1 MSIEI
6 LKIDGRKV
14 CPYYAPFLLLTV
26 GYVLFQ
32 KTPLSSGDWR
42 VNLIACLQGSVIA
55 WRLFSDSGGVGAFI
69 FSRPL
74 SRKRLFLTR
83 WSFGISLQL
92 LTIMAVFAT
101 IATGLRSGVQVLM
114 NSPYQPMVKW
124 YELSVL
130 GTIAL
135 FSILG
140 YEIIMFLKLR
150 GRIVSVRPPTW
161 RDILGTVLVFVM
173 LVSISVGFFTN
184 IGPIRYR
191 LISFA
196 LVTMLTGS
204 FIHIGP
210 IHYQLI
216 YVALVTIVGTL
227 ASLHCYQHLEI
238 EA

>member
-6 LKIDGRKV
+6 LKIDVRKV

-32 KTPLSSGDWR
+32 KTPLSSDDWG
-42 VNLIACLQGSVIA
+42 VNLIACLQGMVIA
-55 WRLFSDSGGVGAFI
+55 WWLFNDSGGTAAFI

-101 IATGLRSGVQVLM
+101 IATRLRSDIQMLM

-124 YELSVL
+124 FELSVIEP
-130 GTIAL
+130 IAL

-140 YEIIMFLKLR
+140 YEVVMFLKLR
-150 GRIVSVRPPTW
+150 GSIVSVHPPTW
-161 RDILGTVLVFVM
+161 RDILGTVLVIAL
-173 LVSISVGFFTN
+173 LVLILAVFFTHSV
-184 IGPIRYR
+184 PIHYR
-191 LISFA
+191 LIYA
-196 LVTMLTGS
+196 T
-204 FIHIGP
+204 
-210 IHYQLI
+210 
-216 YVALVTIVGTL
+216 LVTIVGTL